1 MDESSNLLELL
12 AVDMTNARE
21 KKSKNKHAKINDLST
36 RQMSNN
42 NDNCLSL
49 NGNAAHRK
57 QDFMCDGFIW
67 ETNSARTKSVSTSAG
82 SDISDLIGNEQINQ
96 YRLIG
101 KNVQFVNEPLV
112 CLSIFNDVP
121 FYSATTYFKE
131 AKYNILEK
139 DEVDGISELNVKK
152 TPFPKPVP
160 KINDL
165 SESIAA

>member
-12 AVDMTNARE
+12 AVDMTKASE
-21 KKSKNKHAKINDLST
+21 KKSKNKQAKINYLSAM
-36 RQMSNN
+36 QMSKN

-67 ETNSARTKSVSTSAG
+67 ETNSVRTRSVTENVG
-82 SDISDLIGNEQINQ
+82 SEFSDLIDNEQISQ

-121 FYSATTYFKE
+121 FYSATTYF
-131 AKYNILEK
+131 
-139 DEVDGISELNVKK
+139 S
-152 TPFPKPVP
+152 
-160 KINDL
+160 
-165 SESIAA
+165 